1 MSYHPRVFNIKMTN
15 FFIASESRLTEQWNL
30 PGMAS
35 VSFVTG
41 KRISGKRF
49 PKPLLSLLITM
60 RITCE
65 EFVNGDRNNFPN
77 VNKPMVLG
85 MLF

>member
-15 FFIASESRLTEQWNL
+15 YFIASESRLTEQWNL

-41 KRISGKRF
+41 KRISGKT
-49 PKPLLSLLITM
+49 LSKASFEPVNNYANNL
-60 RITCE
+60 RRVCE
-65 EFVNGDRNNFPN
+65 WR
-77 VNKPMVLG
+77 
-85 MLF
+85 